1 MQDPED
7 SPRHM
12 CFGCGQRNPEGLH
25 IDFDADGLK
34 VTGRF
39 VPRKTHQGFPDVAH
53 GGIAAAAMDEAM
65 GWAMYAAG
73 AWAMTARMEV
83 RYRKPLP
90 LESELLVTAE
100 VVKDRGRLLEAVAAI
115 ASPEG
120 EVYAEA
126 KGTFM
131 RMPKEVSEEFNARF
145 LGREGEPAR
154 D

>member
-1 MQDPED
+1 MQDPAD

-25 IDFDADGLK
+25 IEFEADGLK
-34 VTGRF
+34 VTGKF

-53 GGIAAAAMDEAM
+53 GGIAAAAMDEGM

-90 LESELLVTAE
+90 LEEELVVTAE

-115 ASPEG
+115 SSPSG
-120 EVYAEA
+120 EVYCEA
-126 KGTFM
+126 KATFM
-131 RMPKEVSEEFNARF
+131 RMPKEVSDEFNARF
-145 LGREGEPAR
+145 LGREEQPAR
-154 D
+154 G

>member
-1 MQDPED
+1 MQDRDD

-25 IDFDADGLK
+25 IDFAADGLK

-39 VPRKTHQGFPDVAH
+39 LPRQTHQGFPDVMH
-53 GGIAAAAMDEAM
+53 GGIGAAAMDEAM

-90 LESELLVTAE
+90 LETELIVTAE

-115 ASPEG
+115 SSTSG

-131 RMPKEVSEEFNARF
+131 RMPKDVSEDLNRRF
-145 LGREGEPAR
+145 LGAEEQAAR